1 MRKTIYTSLETI
13 FGARH
18 VRELEL
24 NFIAFRDMVTYVED
38 ELHRHNFVDNEAH
51 QSHQIKHTFADG
63 STRSVKDSI
72 NWLDA
77 RMRAFLVPTLAND
90 QQEIIDAR
98 ASVDGTVSKTLGD
111 RLGRDFNLIRNDLD
125 KELNVAADSSY
136 LWTPPYIK
144 GAMRGENETPL
155 HNEPTENLKV
165 FYDKFV
171 DNEYCRKTY
180 IGKDQSGEHSVY
192 SYTFEPQHYSKT
204 LLLTSCIHGNEYSA
218 FYANSRFLDL
228 VVNKWHTDPHLA
240 YIRKNV
246 RIVCVPIVNP
256 HGFANDNRENSN
268 NVDLNRNFDYNW
280 KAGKGT
286 DPTKSNYK
294 GKAPFSEQESKN
306 MKKLV
311 EGLNHVTAH
320 VDCHNIVS
328 QVSDYCLFYP
338 RFSNQD
344 HNLMTQFM
352 QDVSNHGDYV
362 TWGSSTL
369 SSFSNWV
376 GIKKDITSYL
386 PEIYE
391 GRAGKPRGAE
401 EMWRSVNFLGNII
414 IRLMQTNNS
423 GQGRTSNEAFAKS
436 FVYSDRYN
444 NKGVPTFSL
453 VATNK
458 WQRMLMTQQ
467 RFNITANGIV
477 EMNGSITVEVDRDT
491 TFGVNP
497 MVVQNYHPFSG
508 NGKSDERQLFK
519 TEHKLPKGIHTIP
532 INAIA
537 PVQMSSVTPSDVNRT
552 AEVMCPVEVRRS
564 EGVCHI
570 KQLVQNIKFTPTGS
584 HNAVQMFTS
593 TGYGNQKEKT
603 FTQIYPNYES
613 AYDIR
618 NEIITKK

>member
-1 MRKTIYTSLETI
+1 M
-13 FGARH
+13 
-18 VRELEL
+18 
-24 NFIAFRDMVTYVED
+24 
-38 ELHRHNFVDNEAH
+38 
-51 QSHQIKHTFADG
+51 
-63 STRSVKDSI
+63 
-72 NWLDA
+72 
-77 RMRAFLVPTLAND
+77 
-90 QQEIIDAR
+90 
-98 ASVDGTVSKTLGD
+98 
-111 RLGRDFNLIRNDLD
+111 
-125 KELNVAADSSY
+125 
-136 LWTPPYIK
+136 
-144 GAMRGENETPL
+144 
-155 HNEPTENLKV
+155 
-165 FYDKFV
+165 
-171 DNEYCRKTY
+171 
-180 IGKDQSGEHSVY
+180 
-192 SYTFEPQHYSKT
+192 
-204 LLLTSCIHGNEYSA
+204 
-218 FYANSRFLDL
+218 
-228 VVNKWHTDPHLA
+228 
-240 YIRKNV
+240 

-256 HGFANDNRENSN
+256 HGFSNDNRENSN

-286 DPTKSNYK
+286 DPTGKNFK

-311 EGLNHVTAH
+311 EGLNHITAH

-352 QDVSNHGDYV
+352 QDVSNHGDLV

-376 GIKKDITSYL
+376 GIKKNITSYL

-453 VATNK
+453 IATNK

-491 TFGVNP
+491 TFGVSP
-497 MVVQNYHPFSG
+497 MVVQNYNPWSS

-570 KQLVQNIKFTPTGS
+570 KQLVQNIKFIPTGS
-584 HNAVQMFTS
+584 HNAFQAFTS